1 MTITDYLKRT
11 NKKLKAGGVLDAS
24 DPNVLFA
31 VGKYQLIPGTMKVMA
46 EKLNLDPNKTYLTPE
61 TQDMLFA
68 KGLTTK
74 GSGGRAAVDDYING
88 KEGATRDAAIL
99 ALAMEFA
106 SVGVPYDIKAKS
118 LFKNTLPNVD
128 LKKGE
133 TFYKTPGGFNKAHNP
148 PEAVGQA
155 LDTDRAKK
163 LNKSSAAQ
171 SVPAN
176 NTGVTINNSS
186 VDNKDMKKQD
196 TPAPINIQQNTT
208 NVNNTT
214 ESSNAPIVDDRPA
227 HQRK

>member
-1 MTITDYLKRT
+1 MTISDYLKRT
-11 NKKLKAGGVLDAS
+11 NKNLKAGGLLDPS

-46 EKLNLDPNKTYLTPE
+46 EKLKLDPDKTYLTPE
-61 TQDMLFA
+61 IQDMLFA

-74 GSGGRAAVDDYING
+74 GGGGRFAVDDYING

-118 LFKNTLPNVD
+118 LFKNTLPHVD

-133 TFYKTPGGFNKAHNP
+133 TFYKKPGGFNAAHNP
-148 PEAVGQA
+148 PEAVGDA
-155 LDTDRAKK
+155 LDYDRAQK
-163 LNKSSAAQ
+163 LNKSSTTQ
-171 SVPAN
+171 SIPAN

-186 VDNKDMKKQD
+186 VVNKDMKKQD

-214 ESSNAPIVDDRPA
+214 ESSNAPKVDDRPA

>member
-1 MTITDYLKRT
+1 MTISDYLKRT
-11 NKKLKAGGVLDAS
+11 NKNLKAGGLLDPS

-46 EKLNLDPNKTYLTPE
+46 EKLKLDPDKTYLTPE
-61 TQDMLFA
+61 IQDMLFA

-74 GSGGRAAVDDYING
+74 GGGGRFAVDDYING

-118 LFKNTLPNVD
+118 LFKNTLPHVD

-133 TFYKTPGGFNKAHNP
+133 TFYKKPGGFNAAHNP
-148 PEAVGQA
+148 PEAVGDA
-155 LDTDRAKK
+155 LDYDRAQK
-163 LNKSSAAQ
+163 LNKSSTTQ
-171 SVPAN
+171 SSPAN

-186 VDNKDMKKQD
+186 VVNKDMKKQD

-214 ESSNAPIVDDRPA
+214 ESSNAQKVDDRPA
-227 HQRK
+227 HKRK